1 MSDSKSVK
9 VMVGKVQ
16 EEYGKDVNVAA
27 AVFNASGA
35 FVRKPFLEL
44 TEEDLDTSYAGSV

>member
-1 MSDSKSVK
+1 MTAMVEAVK
-9 VMVGKVQ
+9 KEFGSEVRC
-16 EEYGKDVNVAA
+16 AA

-44 TEEDLDTSYAGSV
+44 TGEGLDASYAGSV

>member
-1 MSDSKSVK
+1 MKAMVEKVK
-9 VMVGKVQ
+9 
-16 EEYGKDVNVAA
+16 EEWGKDVECKA

-44 TEEDLDTSYAGSV
+44 TEEVLDSSYAGSV

>member
-1 MSDSKSVK
+1 MLEKVK
-9 VMVGKVQ
+9 H
-16 EEYGKDVNVAA
+16 EYGNTVKCAV

-44 TEEDLDTSYAGSV
+44 TEEVLDASYAGSV